1 MELFGPSK
9 REVWKQFAEE
19 IKGNYVQG
27 VLRRGDKVEAYVDN
41 WLVILDTYT
50 VSTGK
55 SSITHTRMRA
65 PFVNLDNFYF
75 RIYRSGVFS
84 EMGKMLGMKDI
95 SIGYKEFDDT
105 FVIKSNNEEK
115 IKLLFEN
122 ESIRSLMENQ
132 QHSNLQIK
140 GNGGRG
146 KKHFT
151 DDVDELYFE
160 VIGVIR
166 DIERL
171 KALYGL
177 FAKVLQELSDIGTA
191 STEAP
196 KVDL

>member
-1 MELFGPSK
+1 M
-9 REVWKQFAEE
+9 
-19 IKGNYVQG
+19 
-27 VLRRGDKVEAYVDN
+27 
-41 WLVILDTYT
+41 DTCK

-75 RIYRSGVFS
+75 KIYRSGVFS
-84 EMGKMLGMKDI
+84 EMGKLIGMKDI
-95 SIGYKEFDDT
+95 SIGYKEFDDI

-115 IKLLFEN
+115 VKLLFAN

-132 QHSNLQIK
+132 PHSNLQIK
-140 GNGGRG
+140 GNGGRCE
-146 KKHFT
+146 KHFS

-171 KALYGL
+171 KELYEL
-177 FAKVLQELSDIGTA
+177 FAKVLHELCNMGTV
-191 STEAP
+191 SVEAP
-196 KVDL
+196 KFDL